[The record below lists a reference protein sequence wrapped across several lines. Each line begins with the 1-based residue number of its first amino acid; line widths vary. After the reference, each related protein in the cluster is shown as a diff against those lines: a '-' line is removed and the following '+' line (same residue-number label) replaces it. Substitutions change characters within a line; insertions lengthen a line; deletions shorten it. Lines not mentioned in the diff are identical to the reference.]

1 MPPTSTN
8 RKRAKDDDAA
18 AAISTFQFKQLCS
31 FSKLGQ
37 DTSLLPPTCTL
48 ETHRQAA
55 VDMQASMDRQL
66 KKTLCA
72 VCSCEKPS
80 VDVEQYDLVSSPPG
94 EISLKPS
101 YNLQP

>member
-1 MPPTSTN
+1 MAIIHVPSTY

-37 DTSLLPPTCTL
+37 DTTLLPPTCTL

-66 KKTLCA
+66 KKTL
-72 VCSCEKPS
+72 S
-80 VDVEQYDLVSSPPG
+80 VRCLQLREALGRCGAIRPRLLSSG
-94 EISLKPS
+94 
-101 YNLQP
+101 